1 MFEYYYN
8 HVPGVGL
15 CRNNLVY
22 TSKIDRQ
29 NKLFSVHYTY
39 DQMYHMNKCLSEDAL
54 EIRWQREIKFTKQ
67 MIKSFPEHVLEIKHI
82 NMDTREII
90 FNIKGDDFWQLANCN
105 HENYNDVLPDW
116 QEQIIKILKD
126 YRRAGIWKYSLHPSS
141 FFVVDGKLK
150 NINHFFCYNDNE
162 QHVAITEVLDHISD
176 DRKDKLLKYL
186 DAKNIQV
193 TDSAPWGTYAQ
204 ICLESFKSNYPT
216 GFIERA
222 KEIYV

>member
-8 HVPGVGL
+8 HVPGAGL